1 MNLLDFKKKIL
12 KFEVDKSI
20 IYTPQTTSVE
30 MLYESI
36 TMPPWTD
43 FFSINDIQ
51 ALYNTINSKRL
62 SGNFDKK
69 KAIIDQIM
77 SSRGFKYMH
86 GGTNRH
92 VYVNYDIPWV
102 VAKVPI
108 DAVGMDD
115 NIREFQNQKKIWP
128 YCAKMIQLSPLGGV
142 VGFAERVDPILNR
155 SQFNAY
161 KEMIYLVTIQI
172 LGKYVLED
180 IGTNYF
186 KNWAVRNG
194 FGPVLCDYP
203 YIFEL
208 DGQKLICN
216 AITPMG
222 YCGGEIDYDDG
233 FNKLYCKRCG
243 VSYDAQSLSLAID
256 DKQIMLELKSKGGQ
270 KPMAAK
276 LVKGD
281 KVLSG
286 SLSSDSI
293 VKPSNVKKPGVVYTS
308 EGKGARLIVK
318 GKVVSGVAK
327 PATTVG
333 EKIMEKVSST
343 FSLFEVTDETK
354 PAIEEAK
361 KEPVEVD
368 PVVNNDRIIVDSI
381 SPVDLAKIKKAVEET
396 SEETPEPTKEEKTEV
411 KNSESAKKNSNDRPR
426 DPKTGHF
433 MKTSKPSEASE
444 DTEQSGSTANVEK
457 SVQSEGVWS
466 KGQKINKSS
475 KTRRIIEESVDS
487 NDTTVKAG
495 TRT

>member
-12 KFEVDKSI
+12 KFEVYKSI

-293 VKPSNVKKPGVVYTS
+293 VKPSNVKKSGVVYTS

-318 GKVVSGVAK
+318 GEVVSGVAK

-333 EKIMEKVSST
+333 EKIMEKVSSVV
-343 FSLFEVTDETK
+343 SIPIVSDDDEADK
-354 PAIEEAK
+354 
-361 KEPVEVD
+361 
-368 PVVNNDRIIVDSI
+368 IIVDSI

-396 SEETPEPTKEEKTEV
+396 SEETPEPVKEEKTEV
-411 KNSESAKKNSNDRPR
+411 ENSESAKKKSNDRPR

-433 MKTSKPSEASE
+433 MKSGTPSEASE
-444 DTEQSGSTANVEK
+444 GTEQSGSTAKVEK
-457 SVQSEGVWS
+457 SIQSEGVWS
-466 KGQKINKSS
+466 KGQKIDKSS

>member
-108 DAVGMDD
+108 DAVRMDD

-186 KNWAVRNG
+186 KNWAVRNC

-293 VKPSNVKKPGVVYTS
+293 VKPSNVKKSGVVYTS

-318 GKVVSGVAK
+318 GEVVSGVVK

-333 EKIMEKVSST
+333 EKIVEKISST
-343 FSLFEVTDETK
+343 FSIDTEEEVTET
-354 PAIEEAK
+354 EE
-361 KEPVEVD
+361 
-368 PVVNNDRIIVDSI
+368 
-381 SPVDLAKIKKAVEET
+381 AVEET
-396 SEETPEPTKEEKTEV
+396 SVEEETIKEETPEPVKEEKSEV
-411 KNSESAKKNSNDRPR
+411 EKSEPSKKKSNDRPR

-433 MKTSKPSEASE
+433 MKSVTPSEASE
-444 DTEQSGSTANVEK
+444 DTEQSGSTAKVEK
-457 SVQSEGVWS
+457 SAQSEGVWS
-466 KGQKINKSS
+466 KGQKIDKSS